1 MKENDEAVKH
11 FSHGF
16 TRKAPG
22 EATSADP
29 VHFIDTC
36 PRGRSFT
43 FFLWESLLKQSDTP
57 SDMSSYVLLA
67 NLRAGRCSNTA
78 EVRLLRFWE
87 ARNDR
92 KDGEL
97 MSLDMLLLDEQ
108 STLIHRSMN
117 SSRVDTFRR
126 RLMVSTWHGLTKN
139 SDSLTLR
146 CPYASMMGLS
156 YSGFAAM
163 NSFWHWQILTENS
176 QISLVKSTITDV
188 RGPQRVMVTLRL
200 EGEDNLR
207 AALGRM
213 GLSSRGME
221 GVIDQVRNKHYQL
234 ACTMTFE
241 AVYGTSCDAGINHPN
256 QYFEESRKILKSK
269 TPLLREDNLRAALGR
284 MGLSSRGM
292 EGVIDQVRNKHYQ
305 LACTMTFEAVYGT
318 SCDAGINHPNQYF
331 EESRKILK
339 SKTPLLR
346 EDNLRAA
353 LGRMGLS
360 SRGMEG
366 VIDQVRNKHYQLACT
381 MTFEAVYG
389 TSCDAGINHPNQYFE
404 ESRKILKSKTP
415 LLRED
420 NLRAAL
426 GRMGLSSRGM
436 EGVIDQVRNKHYQL
450 ACTMTFEAVYG
461 TSCDAGINHPNQYF
475 EESRKIL
482 KSKTPLLRFKL

>member
-1 MKENDEAVKH
+1 
-11 FSHGF
+11 
-16 TRKAPG
+16 
-22 EATSADP
+22 
-29 VHFIDTC
+29 
-36 PRGRSFT
+36 
-43 FFLWESLLKQSDTP
+43 
-57 SDMSSYVLLA
+57 MSSYVLLA

-108 STLIHRSMN
+108 VNPIVFSALTLSGGGSVKAPSTLS
-117 SSRVDTFRR
+117 V
-126 RLMVSTWHGLTKN
+126 VSTWHGLTKN

-176 QISLVKSTITDV
+176 QVYLFYIVGEVRSTITDV

-269 TPLLREDNLRAALGR
+269 TPLLRKAPGEATSADPVHFIDTCPRGRSFTFFLWESLKNSSFTGEFSFVGLLFLIWALVILLGFTVYLH
-284 MGLSSRGM
+284 GIAISAFLFPSSLLSHHLCNVVFLI
-292 EGVIDQVRNKHYQ
+292 EID
-305 LACTMTFEAVYGT
+305 L
-318 SCDAGINHPNQYF
+318 
-331 EESRKILK
+331 
-339 SKTPLLR
+339 
-346 EDNLRAA
+346 
-353 LGRMGLS
+353 
-360 SRGMEG
+360 
-366 VIDQVRNKHYQLACT
+366 
-381 MTFEAVYG
+381 
-389 TSCDAGINHPNQYFE
+389 
-404 ESRKILKSKTP
+404 
-415 LLRED
+415 
-420 NLRAAL
+420 
-426 GRMGLSSRGM
+426 
-436 EGVIDQVRNKHYQL
+436 
-450 ACTMTFEAVYG
+450 
-461 TSCDAGINHPNQYF
+461 
-475 EESRKIL
+475 
-482 KSKTPLLRFKL
+482 